1 MIWCGLASL
10 RLSLAADFP
19 PSGAIFQTMVWIAP
33 LAWAVTFA
41 GFLAS
46 CRRSGVTFVRRANP

>member
-1 MIWCGLASL
+1 MIWCGLASR

-19 PSGAIFQTMVWIAP
+19 PLRAISQAMVWIAL